1 MHEEV
6 LLVD

>member
-6 LLVD
+6 PNH

>member
-6 LLVD
+6 I